1 MIPPETPAPSP
12 QSSPS
17 NSAII
22 AVVLG
27 ILSLGGCPV
36 LAPIAWFMGAQELKQ
51 IRLGL
56 SPASGELPAKLGM
69 ILGIVMT
76 LALLLLT
83 FFVLLFG
90 FGIFVSAFQAIV
102 HS

>member
-1 MIPPETPAPSP
+1 MIPPEASPPSP

-17 NSAII
+17 NTAII

-36 LAPIAWFMGAQELKQ
+36 LAPVAWYLGAQELKQ
-51 IRLGL
+51 IRQGL
-56 SPASGELPAKLGM
+56 SPASGELPAKLGL
-69 ILGIVMT
+69 ILGIVMS
-76 LALLLLT
+76 LVLLLGA

-102 HS
+102 NS

>member
-1 MIPPETPAPSP
+1 MIPPEAPPPSP
-12 QSSPS
+12 SSPPS

-36 LAPIAWFMGAQELKQ
+36 LAPIAWFMGAQELKR
-51 IRLGL
+51 IRQGF

-69 ILGIVMT
+69 ILGIVMS
-76 LALLLLT
+76 LVLLLLV

-102 HS
+102 NS